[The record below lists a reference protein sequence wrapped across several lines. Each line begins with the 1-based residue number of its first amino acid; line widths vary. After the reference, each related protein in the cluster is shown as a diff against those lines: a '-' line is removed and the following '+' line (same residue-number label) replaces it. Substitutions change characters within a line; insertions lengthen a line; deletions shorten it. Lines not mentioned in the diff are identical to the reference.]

1 MSSTHEQ
8 IDRGIVVYGAGGQVG
23 RAVVTEA
30 RLRGLAVT
38 AAVRDPE
45 RHPDLADEGVTLVR
59 CDVTDPADVAAAA
72 HGHAAAVSTVY
83 TPDVPSADFYR
94 ATADAL
100 ATGLGTAEVRRLVH
114 VGVATTLETAP
125 GTAVHDDPDFP
136 EAYRTFS
143 LGHALALD
151 LLRESD
157 TSLDWVVVT
166 PPLDL
171 DRTAPEPA
179 ATGPA
184 ARRSSAS
191 GSPRPT
197 SRSPWSTNSPPPPTT
212 VSRSPSPSSRC
223 GLSAEVGLR
232 PTGTGYPSA
241 APEAAAAAGHGRSPA
256 APEDRQ
262 AVVPDTGTRQHR
274 APPRPTAAAA
284 DRAPPPARRRRRG
297 PARTAPLHRSACT

>member
-100 ATGLGTAEVRRLVH
+100 VTGLGTAEVRRLVH

-171 DRTAPEPA
+171 DRTAPR
-179 ATGPA
+179 TG
-184 ARRSSAS
+184 RYR
-191 GSPRPT
+191 
-197 SRSPWSTNSPPPPTT
+197 
-212 VSRSPSPSSRC
+212 
-223 GLSAEVGLR
+223 
-232 PTGTGYPSA
+232 TGGPQVLGERIA
-241 APEAAAAAGHGRSPA
+241 QADLAV
-256 APEDRQ
+256 
-262 AVVPDTGTRQHR
+262 AVVDEL
-274 APPRPTAAAA
+274 
-284 DRAPPPARRRRRG
+284 
-297 PARTAPLHRSACT
+297 TAPAHHREQIAVAE